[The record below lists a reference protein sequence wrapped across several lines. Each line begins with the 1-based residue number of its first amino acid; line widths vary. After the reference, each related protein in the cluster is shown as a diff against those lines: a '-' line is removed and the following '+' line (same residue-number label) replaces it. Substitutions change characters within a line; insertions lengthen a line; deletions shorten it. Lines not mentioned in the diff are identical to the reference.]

1 MEIAKNFGL
10 DPTLLAAQIIN
21 FLLLVYL
28 LNRFFLPKILGFL
41 KRREEKIRQGLEAA
55 QKGEELFKKVEI
67 REKEI
72 LQKARMQAKEILA
85 EARIR
90 ESEQAKKIE
99 EQTKRSAEK
108 IIEDARELATRE
120 GEKVR
125 EQITRDISKLA
136 ILVLERSLK
145 KIISP
150 EEHKKIVENL
160 THNVRVPV

>member
-28 LNRFFLPKILGFL
+28 LNRFFLPKVLGFL

-55 QKGEELFKKVEI
+55 QEGEELFKKAEI
-67 REKEI
+67 HEKEL

-85 EARIR
+85 EARAR

-99 EQTKRSAEK
+99 EQAKRSAEK
-108 IIEDARELATRE
+108 LIENARELAARE
-120 GEKVR
+120 GEKTR
-125 EQITRDISKLA
+125 EQIIRDISKLA

-145 KIISP
+145 KVLTQ
-150 EEHKKIVENL
+150 EEHKRIIENL
-160 THNVRVPV
+160 SHNIKTPS